1 MAKYI
6 ILIGTNKNHWFEEV
20 FEEMSGRT
28 IRERVDE
35 IYSKGF
41 EHISSTGNIMVKPED
56 IVTVRSDRQ

>member
-6 ILIGTNKNHWFEEV
+6 ILIGTSKNQWFEEV

-35 IYSKGF
+35 IHSKGF
-41 EHISSTGNIMVKPED
+41 THTSSTGSVVVKPED
-56 IVTVRSDRQ
+56 IVTVRTDRQ